1 MFFFG
6 NKEKKD
12 RETDKIY
19 LNLIK
24 KLSICKE
31 YFFKIERFKL
41 LNLLLYHDII

>member
-12 RETDKIY
+12 RETDKIC

-31 YFFKIERFKL
+31 YFLKSNDLSWKI
-41 LNLLLYHDII
+41 Y